1 MTTKEKNNLNDR
13 QLIREISIKY
23 MLNQYGYE
31 QAINSI
37 NAILQK
43 NRDIS
48 ELALKTIKEIEK
60 ITKG

>member
-37 NAILQK
+37 NAILHK
-43 NRDIS
+43 NPDIS
-48 ELALKTIKEIEK
+48 ELALKTIKEIKK
-60 ITKG
+60 IAKG